1 MKDDWRTVDC
11 VALGSRHVL
20 QKKLRQFKEWKG
32 DSEIHIK
39 ATGFLS
45 LSALL
50 AGFLTSPLFFSR
62 NISKEILIVLK
73 HFFELSTYTWCQKRG
88 TMI

>member
-50 AGFLTSPLFFSR
+50 AGFLTSPLFFFQKYLKG
-62 NISKEILIVLK
+62 NFNCSKA
-73 HFFELSTYTWCQKRG
+73 FF
-88 TMI
+88 